1 MEGIKKLFVFF
12 RNALAFS
19 FAWLV
24 LCTAVISLAG
34 GKEISAVF
42 LLKILALC
50 AWGSLS
56 FVFSFFTKFMK
67 KKGFIFCL
75 TIFFLLFIPVEIL
88 MFYWM
93 NIFTGTG
100 TALVWM
106 VLGVIVAVF
115 YVASILI
122 DVFVMRKRAKEY
134 TDKLMEY
141 TKGKT

>member
-88 MFYWM
+88 MFSLCVSVPKSTQISSWS
-93 NIFTGTG
+93 TP
-100 TALVWM
+100 
-106 VLGVIVAVF
+106 
-115 YVASILI
+115 
-122 DVFVMRKRAKEY
+122 
-134 TDKLMEY
+134 
-141 TKGKT
+141 KGKLNRTLTWCDLS